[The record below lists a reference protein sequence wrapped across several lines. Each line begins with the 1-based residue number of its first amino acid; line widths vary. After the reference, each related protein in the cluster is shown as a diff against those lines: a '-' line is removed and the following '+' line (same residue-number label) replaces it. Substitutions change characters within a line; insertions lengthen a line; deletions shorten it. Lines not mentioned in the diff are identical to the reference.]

1 MLVPITAVRSWF
13 GNAIRFVHCLTIDD
27 VLNRIVLFP
36 RSSDHLLLDARLF
49 HTFYVTK
56 LSEHMEF
63 LDLDSAT
70 SYILEILDALTLK

>member
-49 HTFYVTK
+49 HMYSTK